1 MEQERPVKS
10 SVLTRS
16 RYDEIMG
23 LLSRKEEISVEELR
37 TEFLRIMCYDPTK
50 KQYNAEKGKQ
60 MMASRRRRAAEL
72 GISVY
77 EYKTGRWK
85 NEKERLAEAPI

>member
-1 MEQERPVKS
+1 
-10 SVLTRS
+10 
-16 RYDEIMG
+16 
-23 LLSRKEEISVEELR
+23 
-37 TEFLRIMCYDPTK
+37 MCYDPTK

-85 NEKERLAEAPI
+85 NEKERLAERV